1 MSFIS
6 SKINIDSIKVWY
18 MCFMF
23 VATFGKLYAKAQI
36 NYMPQD
42 HQNMHCKTDKDN
54 VVPLQNRWIRSL

>member
-1 MSFIS
+1 
-6 SKINIDSIKVWY
+6 

-23 VATFGKLYAKAQI
+23 VATFGKFYAKART

-54 VVPLQNRWIRSL
+54 AVPLQNR